1 MNKET
6 AFEFSTIVQ
15 KYGGS
20 SVSDPEKMKSVA
32 KRIIA
37 TKEEGHRIVVVVSA
51 MGDTTDR
58 LLKLA
63 KEVVAEPTARELDML
78 LTAGERISMTLLSM
92 ALNEMGHPAKS
103 FTGSQSGIITDTTH
117 SNARIIEV
125 KPRRIVEALG
135 SGLIVIVAGY
145 QGVSTTGEV
154 TTLGRGGSDTSAVAL
169 AAAVGADYLEICS
182 DVDGVLTA
190 DPRIVSDAEKI
201 DQLSY
206 EEMQEMAEAGA
217 KVLNSAAVEYAK
229 RAGIKIHS
237 VSSFAGKTGK
247 TGTVVGDFFE
257 DSRTGKVRAVVS
269 EREVIY
275 VTASELIPLYTIKE
289 ILDFFDSEGVE
300 YKQFNLN
307 TYGNDEYSFSCIFP
321 LENLHGYD
329 GIKSRLSKEFP
340 GRLLFF
346 EDLGALSLIGEG
358 ITNDGKNLMGVITN
372 LEGIGV
378 SIHDI
383 HTSRF
388 RISALVDREKLND
401 AVKICHGVFIKG

>member
-1 MNKET
+1 MTKKDT
-6 AFEFSTIVQ
+6 LKKPIVVQ

-20 SVSDPEKMKSVA
+20 SVSDPERMKGVA
-32 KRIIA
+32 RRIIS
-37 TKEEGHRIVVVVSA
+37 TKEEGNRVVVVVSA

-58 LLKLA
+58 LLDLA
-63 KEVVAEPTARELDML
+63 REVVFEPTARELDML

-103 FTGSQSGIITDTTH
+103 FTGSQSGIITDTNH

-125 KPRRIVEALG
+125 KPRRILEALE

-145 QGVSTTGEV
+145 QGVSTAGEV

-169 AAAVGADYLEICS
+169 AAAVNADYLEICS
-182 DVDGVLTA
+182 DVDGILTA
-190 DPRIVSDAEKI
+190 DPRIVSDAVKI
-201 DQLSY
+201 DSLSY

-237 VSSFAGKTGK
+237 VSTFSGKAGE
-247 TGTVVGDFFE
+247 TGTVVGDFF
-257 DSRTGKVRAVVS
+257 DNSRTGVVRGVVS
-269 EREVIY
+269 EREVVY
-275 VTASELIPLYTIKE
+275 VTAAELISMSAINE
-289 ILDFFDSEGVE
+289 ILDFLDNSGVE

-307 TYGNDEYSFSCIFP
+307 RYGDDRYSFSCVLP

-329 GIKSRLSKEFP
+329 GMKSRLMKDFP
-340 GRLLFF
+340 GLLLFS
-346 EDLGALSLIGEG
+346 EGLGALSLIGEG
-358 ITNDGKNLMGVITN
+358 ITNDGKNLMGVISSM
-372 LEGIGV
+372 EEAGIA
-378 SIHDI
+378 IHDI

-388 RISALVDREKLND
+388 RISAMVDREKLNI
-401 AVKICHGVFIKG
+401 AVKICHDRFIGG

>member
-1 MNKET
+1 MTKIDSLKMPT
-6 AFEFSTIVQ
+6 VVQ

-20 SVSDPEKMKSVA
+20 SVSDPEKMKGVA
-32 KRIIA
+32 KRVIA
-37 TKEEGHRIVVVVSA
+37 TKEEGNRVVVVVSA
-51 MGDTTDR
+51 MGDTTDK
-58 LLKLA
+58 LLELA
-63 KEVVAEPTARELDML
+63 REVVSEPTARELDML

-103 FTGSQSGIITDTTH
+103 FTGSQSGIITDTNH

-125 KPRRIVEALG
+125 KPRRIIEALS

-145 QGVSTTGEV
+145 QGVSTAGEV

-169 AAAVGADYLEICS
+169 AAAVEADYLEICS

-190 DPRIVSDAEKI
+190 DPRVVSDAEKI
-201 DQLSY
+201 DCLSY

-229 RAGIKIHS
+229 RAGIKVHS
-237 VSSFAGKTGK
+237 VSTFSGKAGIS
-247 TGTVVGDFFE
+247 GTVVGDFFD
-257 DSRTGKVRAVVS
+257 DSRTGVVRAVVS
-269 EREVIY
+269 EREIVY
-275 VTASELIPLYTIKE
+275 VTASELISLDTIKE
-289 ILDFFDSEGVE
+289 ILDFLDSEGVE

-307 TYGNDEYSFSCIFP
+307 TYGDREYSFSCVFP
-321 LENLHGYD
+321 LENLHGY
-329 GIKSRLSKEFP
+329 GGTKSRLEEDFP

-358 ITNDGKNLMGVITN
+358 ITNDGKNLMGVISS
-372 LEGIGV
+372 LEEAGIA
-378 SIHDI
+378 INDI

-388 RISALVDREKLND
+388 RISALVKRERLNE
-401 AVKICHGVFIKG
+401 AVNICHEVFIKR